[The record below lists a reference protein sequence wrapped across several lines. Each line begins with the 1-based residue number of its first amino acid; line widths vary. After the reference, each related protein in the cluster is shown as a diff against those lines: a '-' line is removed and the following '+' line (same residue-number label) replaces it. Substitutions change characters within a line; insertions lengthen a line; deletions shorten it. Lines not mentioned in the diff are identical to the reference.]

1 MIRILCLL
9 AFVCINVPPVA
20 LAHDHKHHAPPP
32 PTPTPEP
39 VPVPADTGG
48 GGHKKHK
55 TLKRLLGA
63 GAVGYAGYQIGYR
76 WGKGSNKG
84 FDYGVKL
91 KETP

>member
-20 LAHDHKHHAPPP
+20 LAHDHKHHDPVPTTT
-32 PTPTPEP
+32 TPTEP
-39 VPVPADTGG
+39 TDSG
-48 GGHKKHK
+48 GGHKKHR
-55 TLKRLLGA
+55 TMKRLLLIG
-63 GAVGYAGYQIGYR
+63 GVGYVAYS